1 MKNKHMKTP
10 FKHQSQ
16 VLEILQ
22 EKTFG
27 KVILPTGTGKTF
39 IQSLDLLSEIEKDG
53 NFSINVVIAPRIMLS
68 LQLLREF
75 QQTIISRGVDVR
87 YLCVHSGTSPEE
99 SSDIAFMRVQKDI
112 PYSQITSTTSTTDIK
127 SEIRKAKKENK
138 PLIIFTTYN
147 SAERIIGAMG
157 RVKIGTV
164 YCDEAHYLVR
174 KDFHMFLTK
183 VKTERMFF
191 FTATEKHSDSDKGM
205 GMNNEDVYGDVLYYM
220 SPREAIDNGLML
232 RPRMQIVRT
241 ITNDYKF
248 GEDLDKSFSNVVF
261 QSFRQHEFAIGGQ
274 NGKLLVVVRNIA
286 DIVRFIESKECSNLM
301 RSGVNVF
308 AVSSREEIGNW
319 VNGVQ
324 KKRDEF
330 LDELKSVGSDPSKR
344 MIVLHYDILTEGIDT
359 VFTGVLPF
367 KGLGKLK
374 FVQTYGRVARLD
386 PEDRK
391 KIMSGEISSND
402 LDVMYKPYGWVI
414 IPALLFEDVDDN
426 QRIENLVKELRE
438 YDFDPVDDLVV
449 SNISG
454 GGVGV
459 VKGPE
464 ALLEIKKKEP
474 RIGVLIETLQ
484 SDIEDERIASLSIEE
499 LVSEFC

>member
-1 MKNKHMKTP
+1 MKKTP
-10 FKHQSQ
+10 FKHQLE
-16 VLEILQ
+16 VLEVL
-22 EKTFG
+22 KNKSFG

-39 IQSLDLLSEIEKDG
+39 IQSLDLLNQIKKDSG
-53 NFSINVVIAPRIMLS
+53 FSVNVVVAPRIMLS
-68 LQLLREF
+68 LQLLMEF
-75 QQTIISRGVDVR
+75 WKTIISEGVDVR
-87 YLCVHSGTSPEE
+87 YLCVHSGSSPEE
-99 SSDIAFMRVQKDI
+99 NQDMAVMRLQKDI
-112 PYSQITSTTSTTDIK
+112 PYSKIVSTTSTTDIK
-127 SEIRKAKKENK
+127 SEIRKSKKENK
-138 PLIIFTTYN
+138 PLVIFTTYN
-147 SAERIIGAMG
+147 SAERILGGMG

-174 KDFHMFLTK
+174 EDFHMFLKK
-183 VKTERMFF
+183 VKTDRLFF
-191 FTATEKHSDSDKGM
+191 FTATEKHSESDKGL
-205 GMNNEDVYGDVLYYM
+205 GMNNEEVYGEILYFM
-220 SPREAIDNGLML
+220 SPRQAIDNGLML
-232 RPRMQIVRT
+232 RPRMQVVRT

-274 NGKLLVVVRNIA
+274 NGKLLVVVRNSA
-286 DIVRFIESKECSNLM
+286 DMVRFINSKECSNLM
-301 RSGVNVF
+301 RSGVFVF
-308 AVSSREEIGNW
+308 VVSSRDEIGNW
-319 VNGVQ
+319 INGVQ

-330 LDELKSVGSDPSKR
+330 LEELKQVGSDPTKR

-391 KIMSGEISSND
+391 RIKSGEISYDD
-402 LDVMYKPYGWVI
+402 LNGMYKPYGWVI

-454 GGVGV
+454 GGIGV
-459 VKGPE
+459 VKGPD
-464 ALLEIKKKEP
+464 ALDEIKKKEP
-474 RIGVLIETLQ
+474 RVGVFIETLQ
-484 SDIEDERIASLSIEE
+484 SDIEEERIASLSNEDFFEE
-499 LVSEFC
+499 LLAV